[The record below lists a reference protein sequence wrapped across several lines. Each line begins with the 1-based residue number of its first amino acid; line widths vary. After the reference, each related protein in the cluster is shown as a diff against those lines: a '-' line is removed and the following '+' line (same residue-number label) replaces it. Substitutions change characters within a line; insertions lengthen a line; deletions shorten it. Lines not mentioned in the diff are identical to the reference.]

1 MLHLKLQIKLF
12 TQVDKIL
19 SEKQRNKINYFL
31 LIVSLYYNSSIAI
44 NNLSE
49 VETEKL
55 KPKFTPDK

>member
-1 MLHLKLQIKLF
+1 MLHLKLQIKLS

-19 SEKQRNKINYFL
+19 SEKQRNKMNYFL
-31 LIVSLYYNSSIAI
+31 LIISLYYNSSIAI